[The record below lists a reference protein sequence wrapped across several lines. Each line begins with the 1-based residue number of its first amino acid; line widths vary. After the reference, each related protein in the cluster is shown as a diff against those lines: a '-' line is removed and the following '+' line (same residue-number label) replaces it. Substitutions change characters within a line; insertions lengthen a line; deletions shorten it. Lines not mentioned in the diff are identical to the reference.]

1 MVTSR
6 NSHDLTPEAGATEHP
21 SMRAGSVA
29 ALALGLA
36 FVLGAG
42 EAAAYSVCPS
52 TVLIDFTSWIACG
65 QNVGATTDVHIAA
78 RNPNIETTNRN
89 EAPITS
95 ERAGSGGVTIDVQ
108 GGSLTAHGEFA
119 RAILVHHYGS
129 GGNIDVRVKDVAITT
144 TNSNGNGIYVLRQA
158 GTGNSNIK
166 IDVSGGS
173 ITTTRSQGITA
184 HLQVSGAIDIDA
196 KDVGIKTDGA
206 NALGIFGYQQGPTGD
221 VDVDVQGGFIETNGF
236 LAHGVYSG
244 KIGGTGNADVSV
256 LGASVTT
263 RGRFTR
269 AVNGISSGEGDVT
282 VDVSGEAV
290 IVAEGEGSVGV
301 YLLHV
306 GNGSGHA
313 TIGAETRVA
322 APFANGVYGR
332 LMPSA
337 NAAGRIVI
345 DARGQIEARDTGI
358 LAWAEPRSG
367 STFGEGNEA
376 ADETAGTA
384 PMIHVV
390 SSGDITV
397 GEGVMNDYIHAAVA
411 GDGTLSAGE
420 RAVLDAITA
429 EDEDAL
435 TTALAALPDDY
446 DDAWKTRMRAFLAAH
461 GAKRTDHHG
470 SQGNAPGANARLAE
484 EKAVEILDI
493 PHAGIRAMALSHTE
507 IADYI
512 RRGGLGGT
520 LSDDERAV
528 LAAVLT
534 GGDLEAALAAL
545 PAAYT
550 DTWKDGV
557 RLRAMSYNA
566 GDIQVDVT
574 GGTIDSEGDGVH
586 ARYVVAHDR
595 NGAITVT
602 VADGAQIT
610 GERHGIYVGG
620 AGLAAGNDDL
630 RAQTVTVN
638 GTVTGGTGAGVY
650 LVGGGMVTVGETGR
664 VVAGEGDAIRSE
676 AGDLS
681 VSVAGTVEGD
691 IRAMGGALTFASM
704 AGSQV
709 TGTVHDPVGP
719 LTVAGSVGRLLYTS
733 GGTVTVA
740 ATGRL
745 TGVDGEPIRSETG
758 DLSVSVAGMVEGD
771 IRATDGTLT
780 FASMAGSEVTGTV
793 HDPIGPLTVAGS
805 VGRLLYTNGGTV
817 TVAATGRLTGV
828 EGEPIRSEAGDL
840 SVSVAG
846 TVEGDI
852 RAMGDGTLTFASMAG
867 SQVTG
872 TIHDP
877 VGPLTVA
884 GSVGRLL
891 YTNGG
896 TVTVAPTGRLTGV
909 AGETAAIQ
917 SNDGDLAVTVAGM
930 VTGDVRGDGDGNLTA
945 MVTGTVDGD
954 ILGLS
959 DGDHVVTVPVGGTV
973 TGTVRLAGSTVT
985 VGGTVGRVTLDNRGM
1000 VTVAQTGR
1008 VTGVPEGGHGVRV
1021 GDDSM
1026 VTNRGTI
1033 ADGIQAGAR
1042 STVTNRGTIEG
1053 GIQAGARS
1061 TVTNHGTIAGGIRA
1075 EGSSAVVNYD
1085 TIRSTDGMEGVAV
1098 EFPNA
1103 GTLTLHSGSHI
1114 LGTTK
1119 GATRV
1124 DLSNLYPTEV
1134 GVLTFVGGIPTYTEP
1149 KRGVGH
1155 LFRADGALVGLDT
1168 TAFALTDDMLSDLTG
1183 SIHAAVGGTG
1193 RPGQTREGTPAHGHV
1208 WAAPFGGARN
1218 QDGTDVL
1225 ADGTHYFGGGLF
1237 GVGFGTT
1244 RRVGVFAGGSTG
1256 RLDVDNSQDVDMQT
1270 VFGGVYLQQ
1279 ALGDVRL
1286 DGRVLMGQMEHDS
1299 TRRVPRSTA
1308 TADYTS
1314 IFFSPEVGLAMDL
1327 PVTDTLHATPRLRV
1341 RYAGLFTD
1349 GFRERAPGTNWDLQ
1363 YAKRTVQ
1370 ILEVRGEVGV
1380 PIPLE
1385 GGGRLVPR
1393 MGLEGRY
1400 LLAGEP
1406 VEATLPGRAF
1416 RSVAAGGDMSVG
1428 TGTAGFGMTLP
1439 VADATTLVGN
1449 FDGALTTEHAWR
1461 ATGYLG
1467 LTYSF

>member
-282 VDVSGEAV
+282 VDVSGEAF

-306 GNGSGHA
+306 GNGSGHT

-322 APFANGVYGR
+322 APFSNGVYGR

-397 GEGVMNDYIHAAVA
+397 GERVMNDYIHAAVA

-420 RAVLDAITA
+420 RAVLDEIMAG
-429 EDEDAL
+429 DEDAL

-446 DDAWKTRMRAFLAAH
+446 NDAWKTRMRAFLAAR
-461 GAKRTDHHG
+461 GAKRTDRHG

-512 RRGGLGGT
+512 RRGGLGGS
-520 LSDDERAV
+520 LSEDEQKVLEAV
-528 LAAVLT
+528 LR

-550 DTWKDGV
+550 NSWKDGV

-574 GGTIDSEGDGVH
+574 GGTIKSEGDGVH
-586 ARYVVAHDR
+586 ARYVVTHDR
-595 NGAITVT
+595 NGAIAVT

-610 GERHGIYVGG
+610 GERHGIFVGG

-630 RAQTVTVN
+630 LAQTVTVN
-638 GTVTGGTGAGVY
+638 GVVTGGTGAGVH
-650 LVGGGMVTVGETGR
+650 LAGGGTVTVGETGR
-664 VVAGEGDAIRSE
+664 VIAGEGDAIRSE
-676 AGDLS
+676 AGNLL

-691 IRAMGGALTFASM
+691 IRAMDGALTFASL
-704 AGSQV
+704 AGSEV
-709 TGTVHDPVGP
+709 TGTVHDPIGP
-719 LTVAGSVGRLLYTS
+719 LTVAGSVGRLLYTG

-793 HDPIGPLTVAGS
+793 HDPVGPLTVAGS
-805 VGRLLYTNGGTV
+805 IGRLLYTNGGTV

-828 EGEPIRSEAGDL
+828 DGEPIRSETGDL

-846 TVEGDI
+846 AVEGDI
-852 RAMGDGTLTFASMAG
+852 RATDGTLTFASMAG
-867 SQVTG
+867 SRVTG
-872 TIHDP
+872 TVHDP
-877 VGPLTVA
+877 IGPLTVA

-891 YTNGG
+891 YTSGG
-896 TVTVAPTGRLTGV
+896 TVTVAPTGRLIGV
-909 AGETAAIQ
+909 AGETTAIQ
-917 SNDGDLAVTVAGM
+917 SDDGDLAVTVAGM
-930 VTGDVRGDGDGNLTA
+930 VEGDIRGSGDGDLTA

-985 VGGTVGRVTLDNRGM
+985 VGGTVGRVTLDNSGM
-1000 VTVAQTGR
+1000 VMVAQTGR
-1008 VTGVPEGGHGVRV
+1008 VTGVPEGGHSVQAGA
-1021 GDDSM
+1021 SST
-1026 VTNRGTI
+1026 VTNHGTI
-1033 ADGIQAGAR
+1033 VGGIQAGAR
-1042 STVTNRGTIEG
+1042 STVTNRGM
-1053 GIQAGARS
+1053 
-1061 TVTNHGTIAGGIRA
+1061 IAGEVGIRA
-1075 EGSSAVVNYD
+1075 EGGSTVVNYG
-1085 TIRSTDGMEGVAV
+1085 TIRSTEGESGIAV
-1098 EFPNA
+1098 DFQETGVN
-1103 GTLTLHSGSHI
+1103 TLTPHPGQTIIGKIRASTVGDTVDL
-1114 LGTTK
+1114 T
-1119 GATRV
+1119 V
-1124 DLSNLYPTEV
+1124 DLSNLDESEV
-1134 GVLTFVGGIPTYTEP
+1134 EIHTIVNENDNPATPRRIIPPRGMGRFINAGSMVIGID
-1149 KRGVGH
+1149 H
-1155 LFRADGALVGLDT
+1155 FNT
-1168 TAFALTDDMLSDLTG
+1168 TAFALTDDVLSDLTG

-1193 RPGQTREGTPAHGHV
+1193 QPGQTREGTPAYGHV

-1218 QDGTDVL
+1218 QDGTDTL
-1225 ADGTHYFGGGLF
+1225 TDGTHYFGGGLF

-1256 RLDVDNSQDVDMQT
+1256 RLDVDNAQDVDMQT
-1270 VFGGVYLQQ
+1270 IFGGVYVQHV
-1279 ALGDVRL
+1279 LGDVRL
-1286 DGRVLMGQMEHDS
+1286 DARVLMGQMEHDS

-1349 GFRERAPGTNWDLQ
+1349 GFRERAPGTNWDLS

-1400 LLAGEP
+1400 LLAGES
-1406 VEATLPGRAF
+1406 VEATVPGGAF
-1416 RSVAAGGDMSVG
+1416 RVAAGGDTSVG